1 MAKKVTIKDIAALTG
16 VSVTTVSNV
25 INGNTHKTSDETIT
39 KIKKVIEELN
49 YIPNY
54 SARSLVKQQSKL
66 IGVIIP
72 QTEAENQVILE
83 NPFYSE
89 LVSGIEAKLREKG
102 YYMML
107 TGVDVD
113 KSYMDVFV
121 NWNLDGAIILGVY
134 KEKFYEQLK
143 KVNVPIL
150 LVDSYID
157 DDFYYK
163 IGIDDE
169 YGGYLATKYLIES
182 GHKRIGIVT
191 GKIRKDGVEDKRF
204 LGYQRALL
212 EAGIDYDESLE
223 LHGHVDYDYGI
234 EAGEIISEMLS
245 DMTAVFVT
253 ADVVAAGVITGLHNK
268 KVSVPDDISV
278 MGFDNIPIA
287 KMIVPGL
294 TTIDQNIYEKGVK
307 SIERLISVIEKD
319 DEIMKDTL
327 LMPLTIIERNSVK
340 KMN

>member
-1 MAKKVTIKDIAALTG
+1 MAKKKVTIKDIAALAG

-25 INGNTHKTSDETIT
+25 INGNSHKTSEETVA
-39 KIKKVIEELN
+39 KVRKVIEELN

-54 SARSLVKQQSKL
+54 SARSLVKKQSKL

-89 LVSGIEAKLREKG
+89 LVSGIEAKLREMG

-107 TGVDVD
+107 TGVDTD
-113 KSYMDVFV
+113 KSYLDVFV

-143 KVNVPIL
+143 KINVPIL

-169 YGGYLATKYLIES
+169 HGGYLATRYLIDA
-182 GHKRIGIVT
+182 GHKDIGIVT
-191 GKIRKDGVEDKRF
+191 GAIRHDGVEEKRF
-204 LGYQRALL
+204 LGYKRALA
-212 EAGIDYDESLE
+212 EAGLNYSEDLVF
-223 LHGHVDYDYGI
+223 HGHVDYDYGV
-234 EAGEIISEMLS
+234 EAGELIAEVKGK
-245 DMTAVFVT
+245 MTAVFVT
-253 ADVVAAGVITGLHNK
+253 ADVVAAGVITGFHNRE
-268 KVSVPDDISV
+268 VNVPDEISV
-278 MGFDNIPIA
+278 IGFDNIPIA
-287 KMIVPGL
+287 KMIVPSL
-294 TTIDQNIYEKGVK
+294 TTVNQNIYEKGVK
-307 SIERLISVIEKD
+307 SIEQLISVIESKD
-319 DEIMKDTL
+319 SGSKDTVM
-327 LMPLTIIERNSVK
+327 MPLEVVERKSVK
-340 KMN
+340 QL